1 MLTFSC
7 MTFAVFLTTATTSS
21 SSGHAFSTSVPAAAI
36 LGRTGQQ
43 VFFYSLYL
51 QPLPP
56 FSSPAAIKN
65 NNNKKPHTQINATK
79 CIV

>member
-1 MLTFSC
+1 

-36 LGRTGQQ
+36 LGMGRTGQQ